1 MDYQLLKYQ
10 ISPRIVETNK
20 PQTVSVKGVDNSCL
34 FFDDIEYLVTVISVD
49 GYSYKD
55 GLEFHATGRDTTTVY
70 YKKPENGVISFTH
83 TFNNEGEWVI
93 KIERA
98 DKESDAHILPQHVQY
113 WKGIKN
119 RVVNGFNFVIYA
131 LNSDLYGKKPFK
143 GNMHAHSFG
152 SDGLESGEFVACR
165 HREYGYDF
173 FCLTDHYFMQPSLD
187 LVEKLKEVNGGLKV
201 FVGEEVHPTRDG
213 EVFHV
218 VNFNGKTSVN
228 KIYNDD
234 PEKAK
239 AEIREIAKTMN
250 TGNEVDDTELAYFK
264 WIFDKIR
271 EGGGIAIYPHAF
283 WHVAFPYNVRPKI
296 SYEILKR
303 KLCDAYEVFG
313 GMSKRDNLEM
323 TQFTAYLKSQGID
336 LPIIGSSDA
345 HSSLSHGNTY
355 FDNAFT
361 IVFSED
367 KDKIPSAILEK
378 STVAVANFHPEDKT
392 VYGDLRLV
400 HYAYFLLEHYYP
412 MHDDYCKATGR
423 TLLKYHLGDSDKKQL
438 VESLDA
444 ELKEFD
450 KLFFGN

>member
-1 MDYQLLKYQ
+1 
-10 ISPRIVETNK
+10 
-20 PQTVSVKGVDNSCL
+20 
-34 FFDDIEYLVTVISVD
+34 
-49 GYSYKD
+49 
-55 GLEFHATGRDTTTVY
+55 
-70 YKKPENGVISFTH
+70 
-83 TFNNEGEWVI
+83 
-93 KIERA
+93 
-98 DKESDAHILPQHVQY
+98 
-113 WKGIKN
+113 
-119 RVVNGFNFVIYA
+119 VVNI
-131 LNSDLYGKKPFK
+131 
-143 GNMHAHSFG
+143 
-152 SDGLESGEFVACR
+152 
-165 HREYGYDF
+165 
-173 FCLTDHYFMQPSLD
+173 
-187 LVEKLKEVNGGLKV
+187 
-201 FVGEEVHPTRDG
+201 
-213 EVFHV
+213 
-218 VNFNGKTSVN
+218 NGKQSVN
-228 KIYNDD
+228 DIYNTQ
-234 PEKAK
+234 PEKAQE
-239 AEIREIAKTMN
+239 EIKEIAKTMN
-250 TGNEVDDTELAYFK
+250 TGSSVDDIQLAYFK

-271 EGGGIAIYPHAF
+271 EVGGLAIYPHAF
-283 WHVAFPYNVRPKI
+283 WQVGGGYHVRPEI
-296 SYEILKR
+296 SDRILKD
-303 KLCDAYEVFG
+303 KMCDAYEILG

>member
-10 ISPRIVETNK
+10 ITPRIVEVGV
-20 PQTVSVKGVDNSCL
+20 PQTIKVKALDESCV
-34 FFDDIEYLVTVISVD
+34 FYDDVEYLVTVLKFD
-49 GYSYKD
+49 DYNYKE
-55 GLEFHATGRDTTTVY
+55 GFELYAGGRDISTAYTV
-70 YKKPENGVISFTH
+70 KPEGGVISFSH
-83 TFNNEGEWVI
+83 TYDVEGEWAI

-98 DKESDAHILPQHVQY
+98 DKESDSHIPERFIKY
-113 WKGIKN
+113 WKAGKN
-119 RVVNGFNFVIYA
+119 RIVNGFNFVIYA
-131 LNSDLYGKKPFK
+131 LNSDLYNKRPYK

-152 SDGLESGEFVACR
+152 SDGFESAEFTASR
-165 HREYGYDF
+165 HREFGYDF

-187 LVEKLKEVNGGLKV
+187 LLEKFNDVNGGLKV
-201 FVGEEVHPTRDG
+201 FVGEEVHPMRSG

-228 KIYNDD
+228 KLYNDD

-239 AEIREIAKTMN
+239 LEINEIAKTMN
-250 TGNEVDDTELAYFK
+250 TGKEIDDLELAYFK
-264 WIFDKIR
+264 WTFDKIK

-283 WHVAFPYNVRPKI
+283 WHVASSYNVRPKI

-303 KLCDAYEVFG
+303 GLCDAYEVFG
-313 GMSKRDNLEM
+313 GMSKRDNREM
-323 TQFTAYLKSQGID
+323 AQFNSYLKSQGID
-336 LPIIGSSDA
+336 LPIVASSDA

-355 FDNAFT
+355 FDTAFT
-361 IVFSED
+361 IAFSEN
-367 KDKIPSAILEK
+367 KEKIPSAILEK
-378 STVAVANFHPEDKT
+378 FTVAVENFNPDDKT

-423 TLLKYHLGDSDKKQL
+423 TLLKYHLGDSKKKQL
-438 VESLDA
+438 VERLDA

-450 KLFFGN
+450 NLFFGN